1 MSLNFTN
8 ILSKVR
14 RATGTNAATYT
25 SANIAIDVNLAQ
37 DEVWAEALKN
47 AGWNIDDFNH
57 TKHPIITT
65 TLTAGQRDYSFTVD
79 EQSNTILDVYKVQV
93 KDATSGLYYD
103 LLPVDQQSSDVET
116 TMTDGANSQGKPTRY
131 DKTGNW
137 LFLDLVPDTTVASGL
152 RVFIDREP
160 SYFTSSDTTKLS
172 GLDGLCHDFLYLKPA
187 YEYCRDH
194 DLPRAE
200 KLFRDLQISMEKVK
214 ERYGYREKDVTHRM
228 SAMKQDNE

>member
-8 ILSKVR
+8 ICNKIW
-14 RATGTNAATYT
+14 RATGTNSATYT
-25 SANIAIDVNLAQ
+25 AANIAIDVNLAL
-37 DEVWAEALKN
+37 DDAWALALKT
-47 AGWNIDDFNH
+47 AGWNLDDFNH

-79 EQSNTILDVYKVQV
+79 EQNNTILDVYKVQV
-93 KDATSGLYYD
+93 KDPDTGLYYD
-103 LLPVDQQSSDVET
+103 LIPVDQQSSNVES
-116 TMTDGANSQGKPTRY
+116 TMTDGANSQGKPKYY

-137 LFLDLVPDTTVASGL
+137 LFLDLVPETTVASGL
-152 RVFIDREP
+152 RVFIDREA

-200 KLFRDLQISMEKVK
+200 KMFRDLQVSIKKLEG
-214 ERYGYREKDVTHRM
+214 RYGYREKDVVRRM
-228 SAMKQDNE
+228 TPMAQNNE